1 MEPDHLTTP
10 RLQEWL
16 RRTQT
21 PLDLV
26 ALMTIWLTI
35 LPFTRAADT
44 SGVTYWVIGR
54 LLLSCLYGVDIAV
67 RAHLS
72 AAPRRYVVSH
82 PVALAAVLI
91 PTVRILFSI
100 RLLGAMFRK
109 GALGH
114 FLFVALMLILNGVIL
129 VYFFE
134 VDAPGA
140 NITTFGDSMWWAAVT
155 VATVGYGDY
164 YPITLGGRI
173 TAVSLMA
180 VGLVTA
186 AVITAQIASTFMDQ
200 AAVRRATLAAT
211 KAAGAT
217 GGATGAG
224 PAPAAASPATAAP
237 VAVAPA
243 PSPAVPVAAGVSVA
257 GGEPD
262 ESPEQIHRRL
272 DRIEALLRERLADD
286 GT

>member
-1 MEPDHLTTP
+1 MAQHKEPEHLTTP
-10 RLQEWL
+10 QLQAWL
-16 RRTQT
+16 QRTQT

-35 LPFTRAADT
+35 LPFTRVTDT
-44 SGVTYWVIGR
+44 SFLNWWVIGR
-54 LLLSCLYGVDIAV
+54 LLLSLLYGVDIVV
-67 RAHLS
+67 RSRLS
-72 AAPRRYVVSH
+72 ASPKRYALSH
-82 PVALAAVLI
+82 PIALAAVLI
-91 PTVRILFSI
+91 PFVRILFSI
-100 RLLGAMFRK
+100 RLLSAMFRK

-140 NITTFGDSMWWAAVT
+140 NIVTFGDSLWWAAVT

-164 YPITLGGRI
+164 YPVTLGGRL

-200 AAVRRATLAAT
+200 ATARRAALAA
-211 KAAGAT
+211 ARSGAT
-217 GGATGAG
+217 
-224 PAPAAASPATAAP
+224 APE
-237 VAVAPA
+237 
-243 PSPAVPVAAGVSVA
+243 VPVAEAAVTVV
-257 GGEPD
+257 EP
-262 ESPEQIHRRL
+262 EAVHHRL
-272 DRIEALLRERLADD
+272 DRIEALLRERLQED
-286 GT
+286 GTASTS

>member
-1 MEPDHLTTP
+1 MDPKEPDHLTTP
-10 RLQEWL
+10 ALQDWL

-35 LPFTRAADT
+35 LPFTQATDT
-44 SGVTYWVIGR
+44 GGLTFWVIGR
-54 LLLSCLYGVDIAV
+54 LMLSGLYGIDLIV
-67 RAHLS
+67 RARLS

-82 PVALAAVLI
+82 PIALAAVLI
-91 PTVRILFSI
+91 PFVRILFSI
-100 RLLGAMFRK
+100 RLLSAMFRK

-140 NITTFGDSMWWAAVT
+140 NIVTLGDSLWWAAVT

-164 YPITLGGRI
+164 FPVTLGGRI
-173 TAVSLMA
+173 TAVGLMG

-200 AAVRRATLAAT
+200 ATVRRAALAAA
-211 KAAGAT
+211 K
-217 GGATGAG
+217 GGAQAG
-224 PAPAAASPATAAP
+224 PSAPE
-237 VAVAPA
+237 
-243 PSPAVPVAAGVSVA
+243 VPVAEEALTVV
-257 GGEPD
+257 EP
-262 ESPEQIHRRL
+262 EAVHHRL
-272 DRIEALLRERLADD
+272 DRIEALLRERLRED
-286 GT
+286 GTPDGS